1 MPLNT
6 PHSHEKFALDVYR
19 LAAGYPGDRRAIE
32 DVTFSVDPGERIAV
46 IGPNGAGKSTLFK
59 AIVGLLPFTM
69 GHISI
74 DGKDC
79 RSSHN
84 LVGYVPQQS
93 EIDWEFPVNVYD
105 VVMMGRARAMGW
117 WPWPRAQ
124 DREAVQRVLQRL
136 NLTDIAHRQIGA
148 LSGGQKR
155 RVFIARALVQET
167 RVLLMDEPF
176 TGVDQRA
183 EADIMATLDLLTEQ
197 GITLL
202 LATHDMNKA
211 ATHFDRILLMKRTLL
226 AYGTAADVMQPD
238 VLHRAYGGAMTILDH
253 NGQQILIADEH
264 GA

>member
-1 MPLNT
+1 M
-6 PHSHEKFALDVYR
+6 
-19 LAAGYPGDRRAIE
+19 
-32 DVTFSVDPGERIAV
+32 TFTVDHGERIAI

-59 AIVGLLPFTM
+59 AIVGLIPFTM

-74 DGKDC
+74 DGRDC

-93 EIDWEFPVNVYD
+93 DIDWSFPVNVYD

-117 WPWPRAQ
+117 WPWPRRE
-124 DREAVQRVLQRL
+124 DREAVHTVLKRL

-148 LSGGQKR
+148 LSGGQRR

-176 TGVDQRA
+176 TGVDTRA
-183 EADIMATLDLLTEQ
+183 EADIMATLDLLTAQ

-202 LATHDMNKA
+202 LATHDMDKA
-211 ATHFDRILLMKRTLL
+211 AHHFDRILLLKRTLL
-226 AYGTAADVMQPD
+226 AYGTADDVMQPD
-238 VLHRAYGGAMTILDH
+238 VLHRAYGGAMTVLERG
-253 NGQQILIADEH
+253 GQRILITDEH
-264 GA
+264 GAD